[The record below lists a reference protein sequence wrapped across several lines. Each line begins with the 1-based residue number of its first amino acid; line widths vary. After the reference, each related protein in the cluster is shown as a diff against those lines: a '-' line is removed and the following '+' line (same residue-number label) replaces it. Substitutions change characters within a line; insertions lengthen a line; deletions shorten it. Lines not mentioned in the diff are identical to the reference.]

1 MMTFKETDRAMKHFY
16 SKCKLAISLEG
27 KRYRTNIPRV
37 DPVLSEANKE
47 KLKKYLDDKANK
59 IFTHELIRKYQ

>member
-1 MMTFKETDRAMKHFY
+1 MIPFEETDRAIKIFY
-16 SKCKLAISLEG
+16 SKCKLAMSSDG

-37 DPVLSEANKE
+37 NPVLSETNKE

-59 IFTHELIRKYQ
+59 IFINELIKKCI